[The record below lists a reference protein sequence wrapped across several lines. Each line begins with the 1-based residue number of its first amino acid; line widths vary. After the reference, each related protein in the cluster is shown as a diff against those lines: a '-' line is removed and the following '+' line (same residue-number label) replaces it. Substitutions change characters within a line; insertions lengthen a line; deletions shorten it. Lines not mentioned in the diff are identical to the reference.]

1 MMLKLVVSSIHFH
14 VQTLSLSYHMVL
26 SIICTYI
33 AYKLSNSLLSFL
45 FNVGYTI
52 PKGWKVLV
60 WFRSV
65 HFDSETYPDPREFNP
80 SRWDVR
86 TNTYLHNSLL
96 FFFFKHIDM

>member
-1 MMLKLVVSSIHFH
+1 MMLKLVVSCSIHFH
-14 VQTLSLSYHMVL
+14 FHVQSLSLSYGISL
-26 SIICTYI
+26 KST
-33 AYKLSNSLLSFL
+33 NSLDSFL

-65 HFDSETYPDPREFNP
+65 HFDPETYPNPKEFNP

-86 TNTYLHNSLL
+86 TNTYIYNSLL
-96 FFFFKHIDM
+96 FFLFFFPKQIDHKSK